1 MINKWLALLS
11 LILPLLVSAK
21 ISTGPL
27 HVEAGLVVHPKLL
40 LAGANTSQG
49 KQCATADGP
58 TGYTLLQEPQFGM
71 HPDTT
76 PIVYNQKIYKEK
88 NGDTFICNKPATF
101 GFVTHIPASAVGYLK
116 HSFKKENLYKAG
128 IVTAST
134 ALLIIYDQKITD
146 GFQSFF
152 RKNGISASEHFE
164 PVASVQ
170 LFGKKTNLGK
180 WPKNINTAFYNVGQ
194 GSAVILMSA
203 GFFIKGK
210 IQKDNR
216 ALQTA
221 SQLTEA
227 FLALGLSTQLIKYGT
242 GRENPSDAS
251 VPRGRWRPFPSISDF
266 QNSKPKYDAFP
277 SGHLATFISAVTI
290 ISENYPTRRWI
301 KPIGYSIAGL
311 MCLAMIN
318 NGVHWASDY
327 PLGFAIGY
335 GYGKYIARKNKVRL
349 KTAW

>member
-1 MINKWLALLS
+1 MMKKILAF
-11 LILPLLVSAK
+11 LISMFPLLVLAK
-21 ISTGPL
+21 TNTGQLLFADTIP
-27 HVEAGLVVHPKLL
+27 VV
-40 LAGANTSQG
+40 
-49 KQCATADGP
+49 C
-58 TGYTLLQEPQFGM
+58 
-71 HPDTT
+71 
-76 PIVYNQKIYKEK
+76 NQKIYTNK
-88 NGDTFICNKPATF
+88 NGDSFFYKKPSLTGFITQ
-101 GFVTHIPASAVGYLK
+101 IPGDAAGYVK

-128 IVTAST
+128 IVAAST
-134 ALLIIYDQKITD
+134 VLLIIYDQKITD

-152 RKNGISASEHFE
+152 LKNGISAGEHFQ
-164 PVASVQ
+164 PVVSIK
-170 LFGKKTNLGK
+170 LFGKQTNLGK

-210 IQKDNR
+210 IKNDNR

-227 FLALGLSTQLIKYGT
+227 FLALGVSTQLIKYGT

-251 VPRGRWRPFPSISDF
+251 VAGGRWRPFPSFTDF

-277 SGHLATFISAVTI
+277 SGHLATFISAITI
-290 ISENYPTRRWI
+290 ISENYPGRRWI
-301 KPIGYSIAGL
+301 KPVGYTIAGL
-311 MCLAMIN
+311 MSLAMIN

-335 GYGKYIARKNKVRL
+335 GYGKYITRKNRHKIL
-349 KTAW
+349 AHEL